1 MKNKYLI
8 SYINNKESN
17 SIMVKIQSAI
27 VDSNMNLEEFVTNYM
42 EKENTVLNVVKL
54 NQLQFY
60 WFCYTINNSNEEL
73 IYDNNFTTNKS
84 NSLRYKI
91 KYQC

>member
-42 EKENTVLNVVKL
+42 EEENTVLNVVKL
-54 NQLQFY
+54 N
-60 WFCYTINNSNEEL
+60 
-73 IYDNNFTTNKS
+73 
-84 NSLRYKI
+84 
-91 KYQC
+91 